1 MRRNQFI
8 EQERRYKRA
17 MTEMVPRI
25 YAAFAISL
33 HRNYGFGFVRIGRI
47 LADTQRYWQT
57 MSSEEINALCIEE
70 TGINMVS
77 ETTAKAAGIKEGRKI

>member
-1 MRRNQFI
+1 MRRNQFV

-25 YAAFAISL
+25 YAAFAVSL

-47 LADTQRYWQT
+47 LADTQKYWQEMT
-57 MSSEEINALCIEE
+57 ADEINELCIKE
-70 TGINMVS
+70 TGINMIS
-77 ETTAKAAGIKEGRKI
+77 ETTAKAAGIEGRKI